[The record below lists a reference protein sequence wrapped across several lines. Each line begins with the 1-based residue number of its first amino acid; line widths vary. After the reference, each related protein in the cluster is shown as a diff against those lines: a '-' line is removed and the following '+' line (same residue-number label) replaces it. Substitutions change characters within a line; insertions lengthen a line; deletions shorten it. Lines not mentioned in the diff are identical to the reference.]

1 MGLARRFRDARRLRR
16 TFVIDDRGEGSIMKP
31 TGDGQ
36 AAPRDTAGQPSLDG
50 AVLQDLQAAQVLQE
64 GPRFKVRCL
73 TLAPGETR
81 SPERHYHHAEQW
93 IVVSGTALAHRDG
106 EDLMLRET
114 QSMFIPLGTAHGLTN
129 PGKIPLVLI
138 EVQMGCYLADDDV
151 AEPFPRIYLPLE
163 GGGRSAKSDPSDFA
177 VEVELGQARVR

>member
-1 MGLARRFRDARRLRR
+1 MIDGRQAIASDGGLIA
-16 TFVIDDRGEGSIMKP
+16 ES
-31 TGDGQ
+31 GQ
-36 AAPRDTAGQPSLDG
+36 GCL
-50 AVLQDLQAAQVLQE
+50 VLQE

-73 TLAPGETR
+73 TLAPGEKR
-81 SPERHYHHAEQW
+81 PHERHYHHAEQW
-93 IVVSGTALAHRDG
+93 VVVSGTALAHRGG

-114 QSMFIPLGTAHGLTN
+114 QALFVPLGVEHGLSN

-163 GGGRSAKSDPSDFA
+163 GGGRSA
-177 VEVELGQARVR
+177 